1 MHMSGRYDRAFA
13 AIGLI
18 MAATPSIAAGHE
30 WHKLQMPRA
39 AEVLTRWKSPP
50 PEYGP
55 EPYYGIGDGVT
66 DAAIGAELD
75 RVKGLGFQAITVQ
88 WGKRLPYPYLSA
100 DYFAFFKRFVAAAKQ
115 RNMRI
120 WIVDDAGYP
129 SGFAGGKISE
139 EAPALRMKALV
150 KAGDWI
156 VAGGGA
162 LDVAAPGD
170 LVAVSAIDP
179 VSGESHAI
187 EPRDGRISWR
197 APAGAAWRVIAVAHA
212 FRTSPT
218 RSDTNPTGKKDDT
231 QALHD
236 YLDPEATARYIAFT
250 HDAYR
255 AAVGD
260 EFGKTI
266 LGFRGDEP
274 DYSIKGLPW
283 TGAFLA
289 RFKALKGYDPAADLP
304 ALLQGEDA
312 RLTERQTLVR
322 ADYYDVFSQMFAGT
336 FFKMQADWC
345 ARYGLQYQVHLNH
358 EERQIELGKSEGD
371 FFRSMRSVQS
381 PGVDAIWHQIWTDT
395 VSDFPRFGSSV
406 AHLNGRVQAMTESF
420 AAFRPQPQL
429 PIVRYVVDEQLVRGI
444 NLFEFMFI
452 PGGRP
457 TPSFYA
463 DPAFPALAA
472 YTRRASYLMSMGRP
486 DASVAVLQSRG
497 TLWTRDV
504 EADDMFVATERMLS
518 EMQVDYDLVDED
530 AIGVTLKA
538 DGGAFETAS
547 GNRYRTIIVPMAD
560 LIPQAVVD
568 RLRAFA
574 GAGGK
579 VLFVGR
585 TPPRIVDGSYR
596 QARPARPGEFAWAA
610 FSPERLASVPTPPDQ
625 PPASPPPAQL
635 VPPQLAAAVRSA
647 LGAEDLQ
654 LSLENKA
661 LRYTHRQLADAK
673 VFFVFN
679 ESAAPLKTM
688 VTLRG
693 TGRGIQTWDPSTGAA
708 RPVTSRAVPGGRSFA
723 LDLVRY
729 GSQVFVLR

>member
-1 MHMSGRYDRAFA
+1 MSSRYDRLVV
-13 AIGLI
+13 AIGL
-18 MAATPSIAAGHE
+18 MASPSIAAGQD
-30 WHKLQMPRA
+30 WQRLQMPKA
-39 AEVLTRWKSPP
+39 AEVLARWKSPL

-88 WGKRLPYPYLSA
+88 WGRRLPYPYLSA

-115 RNMRI
+115 RDMRI

-150 KAGDWI
+150 KAGDWS
-156 VAGGGA
+156 VAGGEA
-162 LDVAAPGD
+162 LDVPAPAD

-179 VSGESHAI
+179 VSGESRGI
-187 EPRDGRISWR
+187 EAHDGRISWR
-197 APAGAAWRVIAVAHA
+197 APAGGAWHVVAVAHA

-231 QALHD
+231 QSLHD
-236 YLDPEATARYIAFT
+236 YLDPEATARYIALT
-250 HDAYR
+250 HEAYR

-274 DYSIKGLPW
+274 DYSIRGSLPW
-283 TGAFLA
+283 TGALMAKF
-289 RFKALKGYDPAADLP
+289 RALKGYDPTADLP
-304 ALLQGEDA
+304 PLLLGDDA
-312 RLTERQTLVR
+312 GLTERQKLVR
-322 ADYYDVFSQMFAGT
+322 ADYYDVFSQLFAAT
-336 FFKMQADWC
+336 FFKMQSDWC
-345 ARYGLQYQVHLNH
+345 ARYGLQYQMHLNH

-381 PGVDAIWHQIWTDT
+381 PGIDAIWHQIWTDT
-395 VSDFPRFGSSV
+395 VSDFPRFGASV
-406 AHLNGRVQAMTESF
+406 AHLNGRPQAMTESF
-420 AAFRPQPQL
+420 AAFRPTPEL

-444 NLFEFMFI
+444 NLFEFMYI

-463 DPAFPALAA
+463 DPGFPALAA

-486 DASVAVLQSRG
+486 DAGVAVLQSRG
-497 TLWTRDV
+497 TMWMRDK

-530 AIGVTLKA
+530 AVGTLLKA
-538 DGGAFETAS
+538 SGGTFETAS
-547 GNRYRTIIVPMAD
+547 GNRYRTIIVPMPD
-560 LIPQAVVD
+560 LMPKAVVD
-568 RLRAFA
+568 RLRTFA
-574 GAGGK
+574 SSGGK
-579 VLFVGR
+579 VLFLGR
-585 TPPRIVDGSYR
+585 TPPRITEGSYR
-596 QARPARPGEFAWAA
+596 GARPARPDEFAWAA
-610 FSPERLASVPTPPDQ
+610 LTAVPLAPVPTPPDQ
-625 PPASPPPAQL
+625 PPSAPPPAQV
-635 VPPQLAAAVRSA
+635 VPPTLASAVRQA
-647 LGAEDLQ
+647 VGHEDLQ
-654 LSLENKA
+654 LASGGTA

-673 VFFVFN
+673 VFFLFN
-679 ESAAPLKTM
+679 ESAGRVNTT

-693 TGRGIQTWDPSTGAA
+693 AGRGVESWDPSSGEA
-708 RPVTSRAVPGGRSFA
+708 RKIATRAVRGGRS
-723 LDLVRY
+723 LMIDLGQY
-729 GSQVFVLR
+729 ESKILVLR